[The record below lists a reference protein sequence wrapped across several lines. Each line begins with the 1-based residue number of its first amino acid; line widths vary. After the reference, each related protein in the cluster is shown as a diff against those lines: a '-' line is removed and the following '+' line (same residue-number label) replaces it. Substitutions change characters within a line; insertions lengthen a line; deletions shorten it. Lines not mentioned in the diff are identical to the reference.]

1 MTRKNEQTEKI
12 RLALAGR
19 SPRQVGEEK
28 AFKALSWVYKWGWS
42 SSKVLGL
49 LCNDNQNG
57 LAARLV
63 KRGFLI
69 KTRTESGGGCRDIP
83 AFIFTLTEQGIAE
96 VERHLKAETDLLEYD
111 TNPLKIKQTLLRH
124 DNLAQFITANSL
136 IKENISDFLTPAL
149 IKKKSES
156 GVKQPDVI
164 WLNNGKKYAVE
175 VELTGKWQRNLDM
188 FILAVLTSLL
198 PRKDGETLYD
208 KYFIVSDSE
217 AILSRY
223 KTAFKP
229 GTVHDSWQKN
239 TTRHWVKNGT
249 FTVPNNIEGKLAWRK
264 IDYK

>member
-1 MTRKNEQTEKI
+1 MTRNNEQTEKI

-28 AFKALSWVYKWGWS
+28 AFKALAWVYKWGWS
-42 SSKVLGL
+42 SSKVLGM

-83 AFIFTLTEQGIAE
+83 AFIFTLTDKGIAE
-96 VERHLKAETDLLEYD
+96 VERHLKTDDELLEYD

-124 DNLAQFITANSL
+124 DHLAQYITANSL
-136 IKENISDFLTPAL
+136 IKENISDFLTPSL
-149 IKKKSES
+149 LSRKSES
-156 GVKQPDVI
+156 GVKQPDTV

-175 VELTGKWQRNLDM
+175 VELTGKWHRALDM

-198 PRKDGETLYD
+198 PRKDGEATYD
-208 KYFIVSDSE
+208 GCFIISDSL
-217 AILSRY
+217 AILERY

-229 GTVHDSWQKN
+229 GVVHNKWIKDPS
-239 TTRHWVKNGT
+239 RHWVKNGT
-249 FTVPNNIEGKLAWRK
+249 FIVPNDIEGKLAWRK